1 MTDEEAYK
9 FARRAIMHAAFR
21 DSGSGGV
28 CNMVHI
34 TPTKKI
40 RFPPIDVTKLYYE
53 FADEI
58 GRDVA
63 YEPKDDE

>member
-28 CNMVHI
+28 CNS
-34 TPTKKI
+34 
-40 RFPPIDVTKLYYE
+40 E
-53 FADEI
+53 FSFLLVLVFCFLLLFFEN
-58 GRDVA
+58 
-63 YEPKDDE
+63 